1 MSTFQPNRML
11 VILAEHQ
18 VDFVVIGGVAAIAHG
33 SQYVT
38 RDVDVLF
45 LPSPENCER
54 LSHALRALHAEYYAP
69 PSNNLGRRRAWQI
82 EAEQAVRRIDAAG
95 LQLWNSYHF
104 TTALGDLDC
113 MVTVPGAMPYE
124 TVRQRATTMQIH
136 DATVCIVDLDD
147 LIAMKRAAGRPKDL
161 LTVDELL
168 ELRRLIEHDLAGES
182 THNEPGRDAYKE
194 Q

>member
-1 MSTFQPNRML
+1 MSDFQPNRIL

-33 SQYVT
+33 SQYIT

-54 LSHALRALHAEYYAP
+54 LSHALQALHAEYYAR
-69 PSNNLGRRRAWQI
+69 PSNNVGRRRTWQI
-82 EAEQAVRRIDAAG
+82 EAEQAARRIDAAS
-95 LQLWNSYHF
+95 LQLWNIYHF

-113 MVTVPGAMPYE
+113 MVTVPGALPYE
-124 TVRQRATTMQIH
+124 RVRQRATMMQLR
-136 DATVCIVDLDD
+136 DAMVCIVDLDD

-168 ELRRLIEHDLAGES
+168 ELRQLIEHDLAVES
-182 THNEPGRDAYKE
+182 AQAEHERDTD
-194 Q
+194 QGT